1 MRYDVQKFPSF
12 FFSPPH
18 ERREEGRNRSV
29 FLLALTNRMIMAISM
44 REVTIKHEHCIAL
57 CGIAN
62 RGIV

>member
-1 MRYDVQKFPSF
+1 MCKNFQVS
-12 FFSPPH
+12 SP
-18 ERREEGRNRSV
+18 RREGEREGGRNRSV